1 MRALVDA
8 KLADDNAER
17 VRKSHADA
25 IREIQDLPAAS
36 VRIVRGVVLANGVET
51 EVAHGLGRLPIA
63 VLPGAPMGAATVG
76 FIAQFGS
83 VHTNGAPIK
92 RTEVV
97 VLQAT
102 GYGATITVDVVFW

>member
-1 MRALVDA
+1 MRQIIDA

-36 VRIVRGVVLANGVET
+36 VRIVRGVVLPNGVET
-51 EVAHGLGRLPIA
+51 EVVHGLGRLPKA
-63 VLPGAPMGAATVG
+63 VCPGAPMGAATPG
-76 FIAQFGS
+76 LIALFGS
-83 VHTNGAPIK
+83 VHGSGAPID
-92 RTEVV
+92 RTKVV
-97 VLQAT
+97 VLVAV